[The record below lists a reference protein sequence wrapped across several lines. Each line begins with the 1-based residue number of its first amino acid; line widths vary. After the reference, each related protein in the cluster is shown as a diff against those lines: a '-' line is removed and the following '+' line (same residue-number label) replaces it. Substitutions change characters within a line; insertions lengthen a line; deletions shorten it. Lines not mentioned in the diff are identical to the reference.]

1 MEETANGVADPAVHA
16 ATKPQYAFE
25 NDSMTLSASSSTST
39 SASKAK
45 RKRTSPQDHAVL
57 ETAYL
62 NNSKPDKGERA
73 QIVSLVNMTEKEVQI
88 WFQNRR
94 QNDRRRSKPLQP
106 HELVAHLHTRT
117 ASPIQVQPTPPSLE
131 GVQPASFLR
140 PALVRAQSDVIARP
154 ASRASSI
161 HDLLNP
167 TSSSPSISSQ
177 EAVHDS
183 QDTAEKSTPPSS
195 FEDHTTVT
203 PTEDR
208 AQEVDA
214 DLSRIQGEEEMA
226 NSEHGSARKRDHD
239 EMTGADTK
247 GVDATGDPTKAPARV
262 KEPLA
267 RSSSTVRLAMTVDG
281 AVKVRTNDEPTPSPE
296 KPRTAP
302 PSSQVKT
309 KSALARS
316 KSAMNSVEVFR
327 ESSQGAQSKAG
338 FGRSRDARTWE
349 FYCDSN
355 AKDALSTQAEA
366 ETTGSAVG
374 AINLLRTNS
383 LKSRTKALSPSVTKT
398 NSRLAP
404 SSKDDKPKLSRAK
417 SSLGRLQGLDGAT
430 DEIIKKG
437 KQSGHARSPSDSD
450 KENWAPGTQLSE
462 HALRRTQPSGRQRPI
477 LQVNEEMI
485 FPDASSS
492 RKRRDGVLNPQ
503 RSPTKEKAK
512 GDDLDC
518 VKSLLSLSQGAWS

>member
-1 MEETANGVADPAVHA
+1 MPGL
-16 ATKPQYAFE
+16 
-25 NDSMTLSASSSTST
+25 TLS
-39 SASKAK
+39 
-45 RKRTSPQDHAVL
+45 
-57 ETAYL
+57 
-62 NNSKPDKGERA
+62 
-73 QIVSLVNMTEKEVQI
+73 QI

-117 ASPIQVQPTPPSLE
+117 TSPVSLQLTPPSTE
-131 GVQPASFLR
+131 GESSASFIR
-140 PALVRAQSDVIARP
+140 PALGRARSDVIARP

-167 TSSSPSISSQ
+167 TTSPQSTSSQ

-183 QDTAEKSTPPSS
+183 QETAEKSTPPSS
-195 FEDHTTVT
+195 FEEPVVVA
-203 PTEDR
+203 PKEDIP
-208 AQEVDA
+208 QEVDA
-214 DLSRIQGEEEMA
+214 DESKTKSKGETA
-226 NSEHGSARKRDHD
+226 NSEQGSARKRGHD
-239 EMTGADTK
+239 EMTGADTQ
-247 GVDATGDPTKAPARV
+247 GSNTTGQDNTKAPTRV
-262 KEPLA
+262 KEPLS
-267 RSSSTVRLAMTVDG
+267 RSSSMVRLAMTVDG

-296 KPRTAP
+296 KPRTVPP
-302 PSSQVKT
+302 PSQAKT
-309 KSALARS
+309 KNPLARS
-316 KSAMNSVEVFR
+316 KSAMNAVEVFR
-327 ESSQGAQSKAG
+327 ESGQGMQSKSMGAG

-366 ETTGSAVG
+366 ETTGSAVS

-383 LKSRTKALSPSVTKT
+383 LKSRAQALSPSVTKT

-404 SSKDDKPKLSRAK
+404 PSSKDGKPKLSRAK
-417 SSLGRLQGLDGAT
+417 SSLGRLQGLDGAN
-430 DEIIKKG
+430 DADIKKH
-437 KQSGHARSPSDSD
+437 KRSGHARSPSGDSD

-477 LQVNEEMI
+477 LRENEEVI

-492 RKRRDGVLNPQ
+492 RKRRESAALDHAP
-503 RSPTKEKAK
+503 SPSKEKAK

>member
-1 MEETANGVADPAVHA
+1 MEETANGVADPAVQA

-25 NDSMTLSASSSTST
+25 TDSMTLSAADSTST

-57 ETAYL
+57 EAAYL
-62 NNSKPDKGERA
+62 KNSKPDKAER
-73 QIVSLVNMTEKEVQI
+73 QLIVGQVNMTEKEVQI

-117 ASPIQVQPTPPSLE
+117 TSPIQPQGTPVSFE
-131 GVQPASFLR
+131 GVPSASFLR

-154 ASRASSI
+154 ASRAASI

-167 TSSSPSISSQ
+167 TSSSPSNNSQ
-177 EAVHDS
+177 DAVHDS
-183 QDTAEKSTPPSS
+183 QETTDKSTPPSS
-195 FEDHTTVT
+195 FEDLTTVT
-203 PTEDR
+203 PKGDR
-208 AQEVDA
+208 PQEVDA
-214 DLSRIQGEEEMA
+214 ALSTESKEEKANGEQ
-226 NSEHGSARKRDHD
+226 GSARKRDHD
-239 EMTGADTK
+239 EMTGADGK
-247 GVDATGDPTKAPARV
+247 AVDATGDSLKAPARV

-267 RSSSTVRLAMTVDG
+267 TSSSMVRLAMTVDG

-296 KPRTAP
+296 KPRAAP

-316 KSAMNSVEVFR
+316 KSAMNAVEVFR

-349 FYCDSN
+349 FYCDTN

-366 ETTGSAVG
+366 ETAGSAVS

-383 LKSRTKALSPSVTKT
+383 LKSRAQALSPSVTKT

-404 SSKDDKPKLSRAK
+404 ASKDDKPKLSRAK

-430 DEIIKKG
+430 DEVIKKG

-477 LQVNEEMI
+477 LQENEEMI

-492 RKRRDGVLNPQ
+492 RKRREAVVNNQ
-503 RSPTKEKAK
+503 QSPTKEKAK